1 MAEPIN
7 LDLLDGRRRLH
18 LVGVAG
24 AGMSALAK
32 LTHQAGLVV
41 SGSDLR
47 GGIEL
52 ATLADLGVS
61 TWAGHRPEMVA
72 GVDLVVASSAV
83 PDSDP
88 ELVAAIAAGIEVWRR
103 PRLLETIT
111 DNLPTIG
118 PTGTHGKTTT
128 SALLVM
134 GLRGTGI
141 DPSFVVG
148 GELLDLGTNAHLG
161 SDPPLVLE
169 VDEAFGTFELLT
181 LKGLVVT
188 SVEAEHL
195 DYFETL
201 DRMEETFV
209 DVSRRVEGPVLC
221 CIDDPGALRVAQRT
235 RSLTYGFDRRADW
248 RLSGL
253 VESANEVR
261 FRLEPPGHGTP
272 VLGDVRIPR
281 PGRHVA
287 LNAGGALALLTE
299 LGHDPVRAAAG
310 MAEFNGVRRR
320 FELRGTVGGVTLIDD
335 YAHHPTEV
343 ATMIRTARSGG
354 HRRIWAV
361 FQPHLYSRTQALH
374 QAFGSAL
381 ALADR
386 VVVTDVYASREAPIP
401 GVTGDLV
408 AAAARRS
415 GAEVVYIPHRSDV
428 AEHLAP
434 ELEPGDLV
442 LTMGAGDITLLPTE
456 LAALLSG
463 RTTS

>member
-1 MAEPIN
+1 MIEPSS
-7 LDLLDGRRRLH
+7 LDLLNGRGRLH
-18 LVGVAG
+18 LIGVAG

-32 LTHQAGLVV
+32 LAHQAGLVV

-52 ATLADLGVS
+52 ATLSDLGVQ
-61 TWAGHRPEMVA
+61 TWAGHQPEMMS

-83 PDSDP
+83 PDDDP
-88 ELVAAIAAGIEVWRR
+88 ELVAATAAGVEVWRR
-103 PRLLETIT
+103 PRMLETIT
-111 DNLPTIG
+111 ANLPTVG

-128 SALLVM
+128 SALMVM

-148 GELLDLGTNAHLG
+148 GELVDLGTNAHLG
-161 SDPPLVLE
+161 TDPPLVLE
-169 VDEAFGTFELLT
+169 VDEAFGTFELLH

-188 SVEAEHL
+188 SVEPEHL
-195 DYFETL
+195 DYFVTA

-209 DVSRRVEGPVLC
+209 EVSRRVDGPVLC

-235 RSLTYGFDRRADW
+235 RALTYGFDRRADW

-253 VESANEVR
+253 VEAANHVR
-261 FRLEPPGHGTP
+261 FRLESPGP
-272 VLGDVRIPR
+272 EARMLGEVQIPR

-287 LNAGGALALLTE
+287 LNAAGALALLTE
-299 LGHDPVRAAAG
+299 LGHDPLRAAAG
-310 MAEFNGVRRR
+310 MAQFNGVRRR
-320 FELRGTVGGVTLIDD
+320 FELRGTVGGVSLIDD

-343 ATMIRTARSGG
+343 AAVIRAARSGG

-361 FQPHLYSRTQALH
+361 FQPHLYSRTQAQY
-374 QAFGSAL
+374 QAFGAAL

-386 VVVTDVYASREAPIP
+386 VVVTDVYAAREAPIP

-408 AAAARRS
+408 AGAARRA
-415 GAEVVYIPHRSDV
+415 GAEVVYIPHRSDI
-428 AEHLAP
+428 AEHLLP

-442 LTMGAGDITLLPTE
+442 LTMGAGDITLLPNEVAT
-456 LAALLSG
+456 LLSG
-463 RTTS
+463 QATA